1 MKPRILIVDDDSSGL
16 EATAEVL
23 KREEYDLFTA
33 TGGRAAIEILDAE
46 NVDVV
51 ITDEKMPDMS
61 GIELLKYIH
70 TNHPYTQ
77 VILLTA
83 YGTIDSAVEAI
94 QTGAVS
100 YREKPIRIELL
111 RQTVKSALER
121 RTLHLQNINLR
132 EQLDG
137 KFGFANIIGTSK
149 PMQELFDMIRRIA
162 PTNVT
167 ALITGENGAG
177 KELIAKAVHN
187 HSRRKDRLFRDL
199 NCGAIP
205 RELVEGELFGHE
217 KGAFTSATARRLG
230 VFEQADGGTLFLDE
244 IGEMTPETQ
253 VRFLRVLE
261 SQEFR
266 RLGGDKNIQVDVRV
280 IAASNKDLNAEVRNG
295 AFREDLFHR
304 INRFRLHVPPLR
316 ERREDIPLLASSFL
330 REFSREHD
338 LPVTGISPDAMN
350 RLKYADWPGNVRQL
364 RNAIET
370 GVILSTTGAI
380 QIWDLP
386 PDIQAGPPALP
397 PASHGPKDIV
407 GRVGMTMDEIE
418 KEAIRKTLA
427 DTGGNKTQAAK
438 ILKVG
443 LRTLHRKVQTYGLED
458 DQDWKDGS

>member
-1 MKPRILIVDDDSSGL
+1 MKPRILIVDDDSSGR

-33 TGGRAAIEILDAE
+33 AGGRAAIEILDAE
-46 NVDVV
+46 NIDVV

-149 PMQELFDMIRRIA
+149 PMLELFDMIRRIA

-177 KELIAKAVHN
+177 
-187 HSRRKDRLFRDL
+187 
-199 NCGAIP
+199 C
-205 RELVEGELFGHE
+205 
-217 KGAFTSATARRLG
+217 
-230 VFEQADGGTLFLDE
+230 
-244 IGEMTPETQ
+244 
-253 VRFLRVLE
+253 
-261 SQEFR
+261 
-266 RLGGDKNIQVDVRV
+266 
-280 IAASNKDLNAEVRNG
+280 
-295 AFREDLFHR
+295 
-304 INRFRLHVPPLR
+304 
-316 ERREDIPLLASSFL
+316 
-330 REFSREHD
+330 
-338 LPVTGISPDAMN
+338 
-350 RLKYADWPGNVRQL
+350 W
-364 RNAIET
+364 
-370 GVILSTTGAI
+370 
-380 QIWDLP
+380 
-386 PDIQAGPPALP
+386 
-397 PASHGPKDIV
+397 
-407 GRVGMTMDEIE
+407 
-418 KEAIRKTLA
+418 
-427 DTGGNKTQAAK
+427 
-438 ILKVG
+438 
-443 LRTLHRKVQTYGLED
+443 YG
-458 DQDWKDGS
+458 

>member
-1 MKPRILIVDDDSSGL
+1 MNPRILIVDDDSSGL

-23 KREEYDLFTA
+23 KREGHDLFTA
-33 TGGRAAIEILDAE
+33 EGGRAALQILDAE
-46 NVDVV
+46 SIDVV
-51 ITDEKMPDMS
+51 ITDEMMPDMN
-61 GIELLKYIH
+61 GIELLKYVLA
-70 TNHPYTQ
+70 NYPYTQ

-83 YGTIDSAVEAI
+83 YGSVDSAVEAI

-111 RQTVKSALER
+111 RQTVKEALER
-121 RTLHLQNINLR
+121 RTLYLQNVNLR

-149 PMQELFDMIRRIA
+149 PMQELFGMIRRIA

-167 ALITGENGAG
+167 VLITGENGVG
-177 KELIAKAVHN
+177 KDLIAKAVHN
-187 HSRRKDRLFRDL
+187 HSRRKDKLFRDL

-261 SQEFR
+261 TQEFR
-266 RLGGDKNIQVDVRV
+266 RLGGDKNIHVDVRV
-280 IAASNKDLNAEVRNG
+280 IAASNRDLIAAVLNG
-295 AFREDLFHR
+295 SLREDLYHR
-304 INRFRLHVPPLR
+304 INRFPLRVPPLR
-316 ERREDIPLLASSFL
+316 ERREDIPLLANAFL
-330 REFSREHD
+330 REFSREHNQ
-338 LPVTGISPDAMN
+338 PVTNISSDAMN

-364 RNAIET
+364 RNVIET
-370 GVILSTTGAI
+370 GVILSTTGRV
-380 QIWDLP
+380 QVWDLP
-386 PDIQAGPPALP
+386 PEIQVGPPALP
-397 PASHGPKDIV
+397 PASGDSGEVV
-407 GRVGMTMDEIE
+407 GKVGMTMDEIE

-438 ILKVG
+438 ILKMG
-443 LRTLHRKVQTYGLED
+443 LRTLHRKVQTYGLDDNED
-458 DQDWKDGS
+458 WQDEA

>member
-1 MKPRILIVDDDSSGL
+1 MNPRILIVDDDSSGL
-16 EATAEVL
+16 KATAEVL
-23 KREEYDLFTA
+23 QREGYELFTA
-33 TGGRAAIEILDAE
+33 TGGRAALEILDAE

-61 GIELLKYIH
+61 GIDLLKYIH
-70 TNHPYTQ
+70 ANHPYTQ

-83 YGTIDSAVEAI
+83 YGSVDSAVEAI
-94 QTGAVS
+94 QTGAIS

-137 KFGFANIIGTSK
+137 TFGFANIIGASK
-149 PMQELFDMIRRIA
+149 PMQDLFSMIRRIA

-167 ALITGENGAG
+167 VLITGENGVG

-187 HSRRKDRLFRDL
+187 HSRRKDKVFRDL

-205 RELVEGELFGHE
+205 RDLVEGELFGHE
-217 KGAFTSATARRLG
+217 KGAFTSATARRFG

-261 SQEFR
+261 TQEFR
-266 RLGGDKNIQVDVRV
+266 RLGGDKNIRVDVRI
-280 IAASNKDLNAEVRNG
+280 IAASNKDLNEEVKNRS
-295 AFREDLFHR
+295 FREDLYHR
-304 INRFRLHVPPLR
+304 INRFPLRVPPLR
-316 ERREDIPLLASSFL
+316 ERREDIPLLANRFL
-330 REFSREHD
+330 QEFSKEHD
-338 LPVTGISPDAMN
+338 RPVTDISPEAMN

-364 RNAIET
+364 RNVIET
-370 GVILSTTGAI
+370 AVILAAGGVIHL
-380 QIWDLP
+380 WDLP
-386 PDIQAGPPALP
+386 REIQAAPPALP
-397 PASHGPKDIV
+397 PAPSEPDEMV
-407 GRVGMTMDEIE
+407 GRVGMTMGDIE

-427 DTGGNKTQAAK
+427 NTSGNKTQAAK
-438 ILKVG
+438 ILNMG
-443 LRTLHRKVQTYGLED
+443 LRTLHRKVQTYNLENREEW
-458 DQDWKDGS
+458 QEEA

>member
-1 MKPRILIVDDDSSGL
+1 MNPRMLIVDDDSSGL

-23 KREEYDLFTA
+23 KREGYDLFTA
-33 TGGRAAIEILDAE
+33 TGGRAALEILDAE
-46 NVDVV
+46 NIDVV

-61 GIELLKYIH
+61 GIELLRYILA
-70 TNHPYTQ
+70 NHPYTQ

-83 YGTIDSAVEAI
+83 YGSVDSAVEAI

-111 RQTVKSALER
+111 RQTVKEALEKR
-121 RTLHLQNINLR
+121 ILYLQNVNLR

-149 PMQELFDMIRRIA
+149 PMQELFGIIRRIA

-167 ALITGENGAG
+167 VLITGENGVG

-187 HSRRKDRLFRDL
+187 HSRRKDKLFRDL

-205 RELVEGELFGHE
+205 RELIEGELFGHE
-217 KGAFTSATARRLG
+217 KGAFTSATARRSG

-261 SQEFR
+261 TQEFR
-266 RLGGDKNIQVDVRV
+266 RLGGDRNIRVDVRI
-280 IAASNKDLNAEVRNG
+280 IAASNKDLNAAVKNG
-295 AFREDLFHR
+295 SFRIDLYHR
-304 INRFRLHVPPLR
+304 INRFPLRVPPLR
-316 ERREDIPLLASSFL
+316 ERREDIPMLANKFL
-330 REFSREHD
+330 GEFSKEHNR
-338 LPVTGISPDAMN
+338 PVTDISPDAMN

-364 RNAIET
+364 RNVIET
-370 GVILSTTGAI
+370 AVILATAGVIHL
-380 QIWDLP
+380 WDLP
-386 PDIQAGPPALP
+386 PEIQAGPPALP
-397 PASHGPKDIV
+397 PASSESDRMV

-418 KEAIRKTLA
+418 KEAIRRTLA
-427 DTGGNKTQAAK
+427 NTAGNKTQAAK
-438 ILKVG
+438 ILKMG
-443 LRTLHRKVQTYGLED
+443 LRTLHRKVQTYGLENRED
-458 DQDWKDGS
+458 WQDEA